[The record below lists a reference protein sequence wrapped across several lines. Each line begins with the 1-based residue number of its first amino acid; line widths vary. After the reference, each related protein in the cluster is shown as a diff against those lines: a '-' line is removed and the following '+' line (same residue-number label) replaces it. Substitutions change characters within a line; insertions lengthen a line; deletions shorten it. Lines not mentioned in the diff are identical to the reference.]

1 MLFPMLQWNASP
13 NLQSSI
19 IKTVFTEE
27 LNQAILKAI
36 ISIVME
42 FRNLTKVNYN
52 SWIQFKDILWFLVMK
67 QTIVDNI
74 NR

>member
-42 FRNLTKVNYN
+42 LRNLTKVN
-52 SWIQFKDILWFLVMK
+52 
-67 QTIVDNI
+67 
-74 NR
+74 